1 MGNDGRLTLQPIAT
15 IENDFPTKF
24 GVPRQSGIVDEL
36 RSRICLSAGI
46 PSGGSLS
53 RPEGFF
59 TFMAALGVF

>member
-36 RSRICLSAGI
+36 RSRIVFLRNTVRRK
-46 PSGGSLS
+46 P
-53 RPEGFF
+53 F
-59 TFMAALGVF
+59 AA

>member
-24 GVPRQSGIVDEL
+24 GVPRQKRDRRRTTIPN
-36 RSRICLSAGI
+36 CLSAGI

-59 TFMAALGVF
+59 TFMADLGVF